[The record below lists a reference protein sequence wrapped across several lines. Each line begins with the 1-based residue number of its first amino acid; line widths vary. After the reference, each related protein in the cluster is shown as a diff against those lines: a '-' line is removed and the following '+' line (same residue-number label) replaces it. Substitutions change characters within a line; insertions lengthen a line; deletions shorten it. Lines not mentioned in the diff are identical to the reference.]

1 MWPRSSGVAVR
12 APRARIAVVLATGF
26 LLAPVAA
33 PADSAPN
40 ASLPDIEDEVM
51 CPICGTL
58 LELSEAPQAD
68 RQRVFIRRMIAE
80 GRSKEEIKD
89 ALVAEY
95 GEEVLA
101 TPQGSGFDLSA
112 YLIPILGFVI
122 AAVAL
127 AVGITRWR
135 RSRPDPPTEAGAP
148 PDEDADRLDADL
160 ARYDL

>member
-1 MWPRSSGVAVR
+1 MR
-12 APRARIAVVLATGF
+12 AERFLAFGLVLAS
-26 LLAPVAA
+26 LLAPASAA
-33 PADSAPN
+33 AQG

-68 RQRVFIRRMIAE
+68 RQRVFIRRLIAE
-80 GRSKEEIKD
+80 GRDKEQIKD

-112 YLIPILGFVI
+112 YLVPIVAFV
-122 AAVAL
+122 VAL
-127 AVGITRWR
+127 GALIAGVLRWR
-135 RSRPDPPTEAGAP
+135 RSAEPSPPAAVAAP
-148 PDEDADRLDADL
+148 QGKDAERLESDL

>member
-1 MWPRSSGVAVR
+1 VAE
-12 APRARIAVVLATGF
+12 RIAILA
-26 LLAPVAA
+26 LLLPALIAPLAFGA
-33 PADSAPN
+33 TQER

-68 RQRVFIRRMIAE
+68 RQRVFIRRLIAE
-80 GRSKEEIKD
+80 GRSKEQIKD
-89 ALVAEY
+89 ALVAQY

-112 YLIPILGFVI
+112 YLVPVAAGLVAAAALIAGVLG
-122 AAVAL
+122 
-127 AVGITRWR
+127 WR
-135 RSRPDPPTEAGAP
+135 RRGGGPEPEPEAPRG
-148 PDEDADRLDADL
+148 DDAERLDSDL

>member
-1 MWPRSSGVAVR
+1 MRADRVAV
-12 APRARIAVVLATGF
+12 LALALAS
-26 LLAPVAA
+26 LLIPASAA
-33 PADSAPN
+33 AQS

-68 RQRVFIRRMIAE
+68 RQRVFIRRLIAE
-80 GRSKEEIKD
+80 GRDKEQIKD

-95 GEEVLA
+95 GDEVLA

-112 YLIPILGFVI
+112 YLVPIVAFLI
-122 AAVAL
+122 AVAAL
-127 AVGITRWR
+127 VAGVRRWR
-135 RSRPDPPTEAGAP
+135 RSAPAEPEPSAAP
-148 PDEDADRLDADL
+148 PQGKDAERLETDL

>member
-1 MWPRSSGVAVR
+1 M
-12 APRARIAVVLATGF
+12 APRRVALAA
-26 LLAPVAA
+26 LLVAGLLV
-33 PADSAPN
+33 PASGALAQSR

-68 RQRVFIRRMIAE
+68 RQRVFIRGLIAE
-80 GRSKEEIKD
+80 GRSKEQIKD

-112 YLIPILGFVI
+112 YLVPI
-122 AAVAL
+122 AAAL
-127 AVGITRWR
+127 AAAAALAFGVRRWR
-135 RSRPDPPTEAGAP
+135 RASRQSPGPEPATPRG
-148 PDEDADRLDADL
+148 EDAERLESDL